1 LSKLDNYNILL
12 VDDDSYILETLRNHL
27 ELEGAKIETAENGK
41 VALEKLQTRKFD
53 CIISDIRMPEMS
65 GTDLLAVVR
74 ETVMPAPRM
83 ILMSA
88 FTDLTVDGAKDLGAH
103 GLYLKPQHIANLFE
117 LILDDF

>member
-1 LSKLDNYNILL
+1 MSRLDGYHILL
-12 VDDDSYILETLRNHL
+12 VDDDTYILDTLRTHL
-27 ELEGAKIETAENGK
+27 ELEGAMCETAENGK
-41 VALEKLQTRKFD
+41 LALEKLQYRKFD

-88 FTDLTVDGAKDLGAH
+88 FTDLTVDSAKSLGAH

-117 LILDDF
+117 MILDDF